1 MTPAATEND
10 PPPPENDGTSDTGA
24 QSPVDYSLSGG
35 IASLLARLNLSIVF
49 SSYQSNLLYMLGVL
63 PKGGPHLHQ
72 SAMVKPMGLAH
83 DGCGGLVVAAGYQ
96 VIEFANVLQP
106 HERVNEVFDGCF
118 MPRTIHITGSLDAHD
133 VAVDSN
139 GRIIFVNTQFNCLA
153 TVSPRH
159 SFEMIW
165 KPKFISALVKE
176 DRCHLNG
183 LAMKDGLPA
192 YATAV
197 SRSDT
202 IDGWRDRRTE
212 GGIVIDIQGGKVVCE
227 GLSMPHSPRMHRGRL
242 WLLNAGTGELG
253 FVTMP
258 GEGSK
263 SGKFE
268 PVVFCP
274 GFLRGLAFHENL
286 AFVGL
291 SKPRHKRFEGLPL
304 DHRLRSTDSEPW
316 CGIQIIDLDRRCC
329 VDWLRID
336 GAVTELFDVC
346 AMPGFRCPMT
356 VSPGSPD
363 AAGLI
368 TFDGRIDQGNN
379 TISNSW
385 ESR

>member
-1 MTPAATEND
+1 MNSSATEIGRVA
-10 PPPPENDGTSDTGA
+10 PNDGGVSDTGG
-24 QSPVDYSLSGG
+24 SPTVDYSLSGG
-35 IASLLARLNLSIVF
+35 IAALLERLNLSIAF

-83 DGCGGLVVAAGYQ
+83 NGRGGLVVAAGYQ
-96 VIEFANVLQP
+96 VIEFANILQS
-106 HERVNEVFDGCF
+106 HERVNEVFDACF
-118 MPRTIHITGSLDAHD
+118 MPRTIHITGGLEAHD
-133 VAVDSN
+133 VAVDNN
-139 GRIIFVNTQFNCLA
+139 GRIVFVNTAFNCLA

-159 SFEMIW
+159 SFEMVW
-165 KPKFISALVKE
+165 KPSFISTLVKE

-183 LAMKDGLPA
+183 LAMKDGMPA

-202 IDGWRDRRTE
+202 IDGWRDRRSD
-212 GGIVIDIQGGKVVCE
+212 GGIVLDIQSGKIVCE
-227 GLSMPHSPRMHRGRL
+227 GLSMPHSPRMHRGKL
-242 WLLNAGTGELG
+242 WILNAGTGELG
-253 FVTMP
+253 FVTLP
-258 GEGSK
+258 DERSG

-291 SKPRHKRFEGLPL
+291 SKPRHKRFEGLAL
-304 DHRLRSTDSEPW
+304 DERLQETDSDPW
-316 CGIQIIDLDRRCC
+316 CGIQVIDLDRRCC
-329 VDWLRID
+329 IDWLRID

-346 AMPGFRCPMT
+346 AVPGFKCPMT

-368 TFDGRIDQGNN
+368 TFDGEINRKN
-379 TISNSW
+379 TI
-385 ESR
+385 